1 MTYDPADTVICYGT
15 KAQLSATIT
24 VGTGYAWTAGGGTL
38 SNSAGGT
45 IDALPFSI
53 ATTASPVSSTDYVLT
68 VDNQGCP
75 NSLIDT
81 FQVRVLPPILVDA
94 GNDTSIV
101 INQPLQ
107 LNASSNDTT
116 TPGGDAFAWV
126 PSTGL
131 NNPNIAD
138 PVATF
143 STGMDSI
150 RYFVTATSGY
160 GCTGVGTVLVKVFS
174 TPPDIFVPN
183 AFTPGGATNTIFR
196 PIPVGIS
203 SLQYFRVYNRWGQ
216 LVYATSIIGDG
227 WNGELNGRP
236 LETGTY
242 VWMVQ
247 GISYTGKT
255 VFRKGTMV
263 LVR

>member
-1 MTYDPADTVICYGT
+1 MTYDPADTLICYDT

-24 VGTGYAWTAGGGTL
+24 VGTDYAWTAGESTL

-45 IDALPFSI
+45 IGTLPYSI
-53 ATTASPVSSTDYVLT
+53 ATTASPLSSTDYVLT
-68 VDNQGCP
+68 VDNEGCP
-75 NSLIDT
+75 NPLIDT

-94 GNDTSIV
+94 GHDTSIV

-107 LNASSNDTT
+107 LNATSNDTT
-116 TPGGDAFAWV
+116 TAGGDAFAWV
-126 PSTGL
+126 PTTGL

-160 GCTGVGTVLVKVFS
+160 GCTGFGTVLVKVFS

-227 WNGELNGRP
+227 WNGELNGRA

-247 GISYTGKT
+247 GRSYTGKT
-255 VFRKGTMV
+255 VFRKGTMI